1 MKVCLKSIY
10 YQSCFEELRVLKPG
24 NHFIDSKILG
34 MDHKKF
40 ELGAKISSEILSN
53 KNLSLGESIYKSATE
68 CSNDKELTELAPDWT
83 NRYGTLPNPVE
94 SLILLILW

>member
-24 NHFIDSKILG
+24 NHSINSKILG

-53 KNLSLGESIYKSATE
+53 KIY
-68 CSNDKELTELAPDWT
+68 L
-83 NRYGTLPNPVE
+83 
-94 SLILLILW
+94 

>member
-10 YQSCFEELRVLKPG
+10 YQCCFEELRALKPG
-24 NHFIDSKILG
+24 NHSINSKILG

-53 KNLSLGESIYKSATE
+53 KNLIS
-68 CSNDKELTELAPDWT
+68 
-83 NRYGTLPNPVE
+83 R
-94 SLILLILW
+94 